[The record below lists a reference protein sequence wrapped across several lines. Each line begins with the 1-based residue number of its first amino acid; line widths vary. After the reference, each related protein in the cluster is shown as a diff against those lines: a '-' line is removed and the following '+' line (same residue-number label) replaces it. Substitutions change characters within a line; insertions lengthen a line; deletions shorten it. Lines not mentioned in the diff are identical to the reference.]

1 MILDARNEFCDAT
14 ALNTGAAGT
23 YLIGNQIDMGAVPA
37 PGPLGANGE
46 LYLVATV
53 DTTCTSGGAATLQLK
68 MSSDDSASIA
78 TNGTATDHFTSRV
91 FPLASLVAGATLFA
105 VKMPMGFDYER
116 FLGILQVT
124 GTAAFT
130 AGKVNVF
137 LTPDPARWA
146 AYDSPSHL

>member
-53 DTTCTSGGAATLQLK
+53 DTTATSGGAATLQLK
-68 MSSDDSASIA
+68 LASDDTASIS
-78 TNGTATDHFTSRV
+78 TTTATDHFASRV
-91 FPLASLVAGATLFA
+91 FPLSALVAGATLFA

-146 AYDSPSHL
+146 AYDAPTQA